1 MNANLD
7 TAISHVNSRPDY
19 FYVSAILLTIALMCL
34 SVVFLTHKAKLSG
47 IALPSA
53 EFPSNSAANAP
64 LMMHNEARGEAGTA
78 LFSSPTFVSGESD
91 NSPTLEW
98 NPSLS
103 KTLNQ
108 SPNPGTISNAVE
120 KAAPPGRSRTK
131 TNRKDRRYVPKRRV
145 RTSLSFRANLHRFFG
160 WFRLR

>member
-1 MNANLD
+1 MNGNLD

-19 FYVSAILLTIALMCL
+19 FYVSGILLTIALMCL

-47 IALPSA
+47 IALSSA
-53 EFPSNSAANAP
+53 EFPSNPAANAP
-64 LMMHNEARGEAGTA
+64 LMVHNEARGEAGTA

-120 KAAPPGRSRTK
+120 KAARPGRSRTK
-131 TNRKDRRYVPKRRV
+131 TNRKDRRYVAKARV

-160 WFRLR
+160 WFQLR